1 MVTVQRLPYVG
12 LGNVTLLSR
21 EMIDDDDVIVIDDRN
36 DDVSAVDTLQII
48 SWLLFSNTKLP
59 PPRARQKR
67 LDLKLLRALFYTKR
81 PLSGHLERIIA
92 FLNNVTLCCDYENRS

>member
-21 EMIDDDDVIVIDDRN
+21 EMIDDDDVIVIVIDDRN

-48 SWLLFSNTKLP
+48 SWLLFSNTKLRHRVP
-59 PPRARQKR
+59 GRN
-67 LDLKLLRALFYTKR
+67 ALT
-81 PLSGHLERIIA
+81 
-92 FLNNVTLCCDYENRS
+92 